1 MRGLKEKK
9 TSLRMLFPRWDAL
22 TGALVKDLTS
32 TSRVILKITYKEAVV
47 NERSEILYRFGLWN

>member
-1 MRGLKEKK
+1 
-9 TSLRMLFPRWDAL
+9 MLFPRWDAL